1 MGVKDKMIGEKSEM
15 LDMAVR
21 ICRGY
26 LHGPWKKI
34 TKNDIVLKR
43 ISGGLSNY
51 LYHVK
56 LQKENA
62 EPSQVLLRFYG
73 QTHGERAIESLITD
87 SVIFTLLSERRLGP
101 RLHGIFPGGRIEE
114 YIPARP
120 LKTFEL
126 SDSVLSPMIAEKMA
140 AVHAMNVPI
149 NKEPCWLWNTMDRW
163 LQTIEESRQLDI
175 FFNVVYRNHLHKIRS
190 PVLFCHND
198 MQEGNILLKLTEAE
212 QHNANEVNGNCT
224 VAEDNNNNNCDK
236 DIVLIDFEYCS
247 YNYRAFDL
255 ANHFIEWTYDY
266 TKEEHPNFSIHRDH
280 YPTHEQMRYHDIIL
294 SYQPAYSLIPGRAR
308 TRATPVRVR
317 ASATPNKSNTG
328 SKRFVKKARVVLC
341 SNPNL
346 IQADSSEVLVKKNK
360 QPLMVFINRYLACVE
375 SKTSHGGVA
384 SELNT
389 PEHLL
394 MEVKHFSLASHLF
407 WTLWG
412 IVNAMTSQIPFG
424 YCEYAAE
431 RLDCY
436 FVLKSKLMKNESGVK
451 RKVIDL
457 D

>member
-56 LQKENA
+56 LQKGNA

-163 LQTIEESRQLDI
+163 LQTIEDSRYSHKPQTCTEERLKETD
-175 FFNVVYRNHLHKIRS
+175 FRSEVKWMRNHLHKIRS

-198 MQEGNILLKLTEAE
+198 MQEGNILLKLAE
-212 QHNANEVNGNCT
+212 TDEVNGNEVNGNCT
-224 VAEDNNNNNCDK
+224 ETETNNNCQK

-280 YPTHEQMRYHDIIL
+280 YPTHEQM
-294 SYQPAYSLIPGRAR
+294 
-308 TRATPVRVR
+308 
-317 ASATPNKSNTG
+317 
-328 SKRFVKKARVVLC
+328 
-341 SNPNL
+341 
-346 IQADSSEVLVKKNK
+346 
-360 QPLMVFINRYLACVE
+360 MVFINRYLACVE
-375 SKTSHGGVA
+375 SKTA
-384 SELNT
+384 PAAMSELNT

-431 RLDCY
+431 RLCCY
-436 FVLKSKLMKNESGVK
+436 FALKSKLIKNESGVK

>member
-163 LQTIEESRQLDI
+163 LQTIEESRFSHKPQTCIEERLRDTD
-175 FFNVVYRNHLHKIRS
+175 FRSEVKWMRNHLHKIRS

-280 YPTHEQMRYHDIIL
+280 YPTHEQM
-294 SYQPAYSLIPGRAR
+294 
-308 TRATPVRVR
+308 
-317 ASATPNKSNTG
+317 
-328 SKRFVKKARVVLC
+328 
-341 SNPNL
+341 
-346 IQADSSEVLVKKNK
+346 
-360 QPLMVFINRYLACVE
+360 MVFINRYLACVE